1 MKRYIAGRILFVI
14 PIMFVLSL
22 FTFGLTYLSPS
33 DPVTLYHQSMGTKP
47 DKKMVEKK
55 KEEMGL
61 NDPFIV
67 QYGRWLSRVLN
78 GDLGE
83 SYKYRT
89 SVLTEMGKRLPNT
102 LILTGATVLL
112 TILFAVPLG
121 ILCAAYQNSF
131 LDYLLRFI
139 SFLGVSMPSFWV
151 GTLLMYTFGVRLHML
166 PIMGSGDLK
175 HLILPSVTLAF
186 WMTSLYIRRLRGSAL
201 EEMNKDYMIGGMAK
215 GFSRSSII
223 MKQVLPNS
231 LLSVIT
237 MFGMSIGSLLGGAT
251 IVETIFEWQ
260 GVGKMAVDA
269 ISLKDY
275 PIIQG
280 YVLWMA
286 MIYVSVNL
294 IVDLMYQVLDPRI
307 RLGGEKV

>member
-1 MKRYIAGRILFVI
+1 MKKYIVGRVLFVI
-14 PIMFVLSL
+14 PIMFVLSI

-33 DPVTLYHQSMGTKP
+33 DPVTLFYQSMGTKP
-47 DKKMVEKK
+47 DKEMVEKK

-61 NDPFIV
+61 NDPFLV
-67 QYGRWLSRVLN
+67 QYGRWVGNVLH

-83 SYKYRT
+83 SYRYKT
-89 SVLTEMGKRLPNT
+89 SVWSEMGKRLPNT
-102 LILTGATVLL
+102 LVLTGATVFL

-121 ILCAAYQNSF
+121 ILCAAFQNSWM
-131 LDYLLRFI
+131 DYLLRLV

-151 GTLLMYTFGVRLHML
+151 GTLLMYAFGVKLHML
-166 PIMGSGDLK
+166 PIMGSGDLE
-175 HLILPSVTLAF
+175 HLILPAVTLAF

-215 GFSRSSII
+215 GFSRGSII

-269 ISLKDY
+269 ISIKDF

-286 MIYVSVNL
+286 LIYVSVNL
-294 IVDLMYQVLDPRI
+294 IVDLMYQFLDPRI
-307 RLGGEKV
+307 RLGGGKA